1 MAVPNPPA
9 PITATCWKATLVF
22 LMVCLW
28 NFPIYVIENSYLPC
42 IQTGDDYK
50 IYKVIVANTIG
61 QINRQLADLL
71 NFLSFICNLVYSWR
85 GNV

>member
-1 MAVPNPPA
+1 
-9 PITATCWKATLVF
+9 
-22 LMVCLW
+22 
-28 NFPIYVIENSYLPC
+28 VIENRYLPC
-42 IQTGDDYK
+42 IPTGDDYK